1 MRRRIPQGNFR
12 WIFSIWGLS
21 LWGNILQLLNAL
33 NSWTT
38 LPANRT
44 AMKGSRVLNCNH
56 FLKLYLDKR
65 GFDGAGSPSSIKS
78 CYISCKQMLAV
89 LCWRN
94 NNTEQW
100 TTFNDAPN
108 VNMGTSEAINGA
120 IRKWPVR
127 QRAPVLKTHLQ
138 TSFSS
143 SLVLSLLCWLFPRL
157 VSLQHYLL
165 SRCSHELPLRPH
177 HHPPSPR
184 LGLYLSLMNLC
195 SAHMH

>member
-1 MRRRIPQGNFR
+1 MRRRIPQGNFQ
-12 WIFSIWGLS
+12 WIFSICGLS

-56 FLKLYLDKR
+56 LLKVYLDEW
-65 GFDGAGSPSSIKS
+65 GCDGAGSPSSIKS

-94 NNTEQW
+94 DNTKQW

-120 IRKWPVR
+120 IMKWPVR
-127 QRAPVLKTHLQ
+127 RHAPVLKRTFRLLFLLLW
-138 TSFSS
+138 SF
-143 SLVLSLLCWLFPRL
+143 
-157 VSLQHYLL
+157 
-165 SRCSHELPLRPH
+165 
-177 HHPPSPR
+177 
-184 LGLYLSLMNLC
+184 LC
-195 SAHMH
+195 SAGFFPG